1 MGEGVIE
8 VAHATSDALGP
19 AIRAE
24 RRDQVL
30 AAVMTGHHEVGLQE
44 VPKPT
49 LQNDTDALI
58 RTTATM
64 ICTSDVHQVA
74 GYFPACGPFII
85 GHEFVGVVEE
95 VGSAVKSFKPGDRV
109 LAPPYVYCGNCEM
122 CRKGI
127 SGLCP
132 NGTVFGHGEIFGDLP
147 GGLAE
152 YVRAPLAE
160 SALVAIPDGVTD
172 DEAVFV
178 GDMVATGYFGVMN
191 ADVKEGQTL
200 AIFGAGPVGLCALQL
215 ARLQGPSEIILVG
228 RRAYR
233 LEAGSTM
240 GATVV
245 IDEAE
250 QDPVAEILKLTD
262 GRGVDSV
269 IDAVGSA
276 ESIHSACEVI
286 GIGGTV
292 SIIGFPQ
299 AGDVGFPLQSMMLK
313 NPTIR
318 MGVTDQSNMK
328 LLLGLLEGGD
338 VDVSALMSHVMP
350 LSEFDKAFKMFAEKE
365 DNCMKVVLK
374 P

>member
-1 MGEGVIE
+1 M
-8 VAHATSDALGP
+8 
-19 AIRAE
+19 
-24 RRDQVL
+24 L

-49 LQNDTDALI
+49 LQAETEALI

-74 GYFPACGPFII
+74 GYFPECSPFVI
-85 GHEFVGVVEE
+85 GHEFVGVIEE
-95 VGSAVKSFKPGDRV
+95 VGGAVKSFRPGDRV

-152 YVRAPLAE
+152 YVRVPLAE
-160 SALVAIPDGVTD
+160 SALVPIPDGVTD

-178 GDMVATGYFGVMN
+178 GDMLATGYFGVVN
-191 ADVKEGQTL
+191 ADVREGQTL
-200 AIFGAGPVGLCALQL
+200 AVLGAGPVGLCAVQL
-215 ARLQGPSEIILVG
+215 ARLKKPSEIILVG
-228 RRAYR
+228 RRANR
-233 LEAGSTM
+233 LEAGSLM
-240 GATVV
+240 GAGHV
-245 IDEAE
+245 IDEAT
-250 QDPVAEILKLTD
+250 QDPVAEIMRLTD

-269 IDAVGSA
+269 IDAVGTP
-276 ESIHSACEVI
+276 ESTHAACEVI
-286 GIGGTV
+286 AIGGTV
-292 SIIGFPQ
+292 SLIGFPE
-299 AGDVGFPLQSMMLK
+299 AGDVGFPLQPMMLK

-318 MGVTDQSNMK
+318 MGVTDQSNMQ
-328 LLLGLLEGGD
+328 LLLGLVEQGD
-338 VDVSALMSHVMP
+338 VNVAPLMSHIMP
-350 LSEFDKAFKMFAEKE
+350 LTEFDKAFEMFAEKH

>member
-1 MGEGVIE
+1 M
-8 VAHATSDALGP
+8 TS
-19 AIRAE
+19 
-24 RRDQVL
+24 
-30 AAVMTGHHEVGLQE
+30 HHEVGLQE
-44 VPKPT
+44 VPKPV
-49 LQNDTDALI
+49 LKDETDALI

-74 GYFPACGPFII
+74 GYFPECSPFVI
-85 GHEFVGVVEE
+85 GHEFVGVVEA

-109 LAPPYVYCGNCEM
+109 LAPPYVYCADCEM

-132 NGTVFGHGEIFGDLP
+132 HGTVFGHGEIFGDLP

-152 YVRAPLAE
+152 YVRVPLAE

-172 DEAVFV
+172 EEAVFV
-178 GDMVATGYFGVMN
+178 GDMLATGYFGVVN

-200 AIFGAGPVGLCALQL
+200 AVFGAGPVGLCAVQL

-228 RRAYR
+228 RRANR
-233 LEAGSTM
+233 LEVGSAM
-240 GATVV
+240 GADHI
-245 IDEAE
+245 IDEAG
-250 QDPVAEILKLTD
+250 QNPVEEVMRLTD

-269 IDAVGSA
+269 IDAVGTP
-276 ESIHSACEVI
+276 ESIHSACEI
-286 GIGGTV
+286 IAIGGTV
-292 SIIGFPQ
+292 SIIGFPE
-299 AGDVGFPLQSMMLK
+299 AGDVGFPLQPMMLK

-318 MGVTDQSNMK
+318 MGVTDQSNMA
-328 LLLGLLEGGD
+328 LLLALLERGD
-338 VDVSALMSHVMP
+338 VTVAPLMSHIMP
-350 LSEFDKAFKMFAEKE
+350 LTEFDKAFAMFAEKR

>member
-1 MGEGVIE
+1 
-8 VAHATSDALGP
+8 
-19 AIRAE
+19 
-24 RRDQVL
+24 
-30 AAVMTGHHEVGLQE
+30 MTAHHEVGLQD

-49 LQNDTDALI
+49 LQDDTDALI

-74 GYFPACGPFII
+74 GYFPECAPFVI

-95 VGSAVKSFKPGDRV
+95 VGSGVKSFKPGDRV
-109 LAPPYVYCGNCEM
+109 LAPPYVYCDDCEM

-132 NGTVFGHGEIFGDLP
+132 HGTVFGHGEIFGDLP

-152 YVRAPLAE
+152 YVRVPLAE
-160 SALVAIPDGVTD
+160 SALVPIPDGVTD
-172 DEAVFV
+172 DQAVFV
-178 GDMVATGYFGVMN
+178 SDMVATGYFGVVN
-191 ADVKEGQTL
+191 ADVKPGQTV
-200 AIFGAGPVGLCALQL
+200 AVFGGGPVGLCAVQL
-215 ARLQGPSEIILVG
+215 ARLQSPAEVILVG

-233 LEAGSTM
+233 LEAGTAM
-240 GATVV
+240 GATHV
-245 IDEAE
+245 IDEAA
-250 QDPVAEILKLTD
+250 QDPVAEIMKLTD

-269 IDAVGSA
+269 IDAVGTP
-276 ESIHSACEVI
+276 ESIHSSCEVVA
-286 GIGGTV
+286 IGGTV
-292 SIIGFPQ
+292 VIIGFPE

-318 MGVTDQSNMK
+318 MGVTDQSNMA
-328 LLLGLLEGGD
+328 LLLGLLERGEI
-338 VDVSALMSHVMP
+338 DVSALMSHVMP
-350 LSEFDKAFKMFAEKE
+350 LTDFDKAFKMFAEKQ